1 MHNSLRH
8 IAVDRWNLC
17 LASSRSAIHSQ
28 TSSSSQ
34 SSSSSS
40 QSSSSQS
47 SSSQS
52 SSSSQFSSHILLSHE
67 TGMSYRPIH
76 IYFQNLFCHLLHVTI
91 ISPFNDEDFQ
101 YALYST
107 QYARRYV
114 GHDVVMD

>member
-17 LASSRSAIHSQ
+17 LASSRSIIHSQ
-28 TSSSSQ
+28 TSYQSSSSQ

-40 QSSSSQS
+40 
-47 SSSQS
+47 
-52 SSSSQFSSHILLSHE
+52 SSQFSSRILLSHE
-67 TGMSYRPIH
+67 TGMTYRPIH

-91 ISPFNDEDFQ
+91 IYPFNDEDFQ

-114 GHDVVMD
+114 GHDVVMDRSLDRYIDS